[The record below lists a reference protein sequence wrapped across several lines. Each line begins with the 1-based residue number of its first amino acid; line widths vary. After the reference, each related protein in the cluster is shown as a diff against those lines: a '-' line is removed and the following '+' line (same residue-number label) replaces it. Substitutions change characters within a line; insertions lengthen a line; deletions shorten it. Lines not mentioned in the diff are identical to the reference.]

1 MRQTALLLAS
11 GLLFTAGAARAAET
25 PAPAPTPPA
34 PAAPSSDPTQV
45 RPGAY
50 VLDSAHGKITWSVSH
65 LGFSTY
71 YGQITDVE
79 TPRGRSSASR
89 VSPSATAAAL
99 VAL

>member
-1 MRQTALLLAS
+1 MRRTLLAA
-11 GLLFTAGAARAAET
+11 LTASLALSAAPVLAQQDA
-25 PAPAPTPPA
+25 PPA
-34 PAAPSSDPTQV
+34 PSADPTQV

-50 VLDSAHGKITWSVSH
+50 VLDPAHGKITWSLNH